1 MSDFKKLER
10 YGWEDFFEKDFEQY
24 SKKKYKAGRV
34 AIENKS
40 NFNLY
45 TESGEITAEL
55 SGRFHYNARTTSD
68 YPAVGDW
75 VVIRTIPEERKAII
89 EHVLKRKNKF
99 SRKAAGDTTDEQIIA
114 SNADLIFIVTSLN
127 QDVNLRRIERYL
139 TLATENNAEPVLIL
153 SKSDICD
160 NEESKMSEVRSIAEG
175 INIHIISAKE
185 NKGVDELRE
194 YFSGNRTVA
203 VVGSSGVGKS
213 TLINCLAGSDEM
225 EVSEIG
231 LYKDKGRHTT
241 SHRELLV
248 LKSGGLI
255 IDTPGMREIQLWEG
269 NEGMSETFTDVE
281 ELAAKCRF
289 TDCKHD
295 TEPGCAIK
303 KAIEEG
309 QLTEE
314 RFNNYV
320 KLQKEVRHFENKQ
333 DKRAQIE
340 EKKKWKKLS
349 STVKKKK

>member
-1 MSDFKKLER
+1 MSDFKSLEK
-10 YGWEDFFEKDFEQY
+10 YGWEEFFRKDFEQY
-24 SKKKYKAGRV
+24 SKNNYTAGRV

-45 TESGEITAEL
+45 TVHGELTGEI
-55 SGRFHYNARTTSD
+55 SGRFHYNAKATSD

-75 VVIRTIPEERKAII
+75 VVIRIIPGESKAII
-89 EHVLKRKNKF
+89 EHVLRRKNKF

-114 SNADLIFIVTSLN
+114 ANADLIFIVTSLN
-127 QDVNLRRIERYL
+127 QDINLRRIERYL
-139 TLATENNAEPVLIL
+139 TLASENNAVPVLIL
-153 SKSDICD
+153 SKSDVCE
-160 NEESKMSEVRSIAEG
+160 NEEEKISEVSSIAAG
-175 INIHIISAKE
+175 IDIHSISAKE
-185 NKGVDELRE
+185 NIGIEELKK
-194 YFSGNRTVA
+194 YFSDNRTVA

-213 TLINCLAGSDEM
+213 TLINCLTGSDEM

-241 SHRELLV
+241 SHRELL
-248 LKSGGLI
+248 LIEGGGLI

-269 NEGMSETFTDVE
+269 NEGMGETFADVE
-281 ELAAKCRF
+281 EISVMCRF
-289 TDCKHD
+289 TDCRHD

-309 QLTEE
+309 ILTEE

-320 KLQKEVRHFENKQ
+320 KLQKEVRYFEIKQ

-340 EKKKWKKLS
+340 EKKKWKKLR
-349 STVKKKK
+349 K